1 MPQQVCLGLTVIDQ
15 FSWYRR
21 VEQTNAG
28 KRALGGR
35 NDVRPH
41 GIGRRIQDIQQCG
54 NSTRKLQQQAHIGV
68 LDNLLLGKPEIQQA
82 RVDQLPEAGA
92 EPRRPQRP

>member
-15 FSWYRR
+15 FWYRR
-21 VEQTNAG
+21 VEQTNAR

-35 NDVRPH
+35 NDVWPRD
-41 GIGRRIQDIQQCG
+41 IGRRVQDIQQCG

-68 LDNLLLGKPEIQQA
+68 LDNLLLGKPEIQ
-82 RVDQLPEAGA
+82 
-92 EPRRPQRP
+92 